1 MLTSK
6 IYAGIV
12 TFNPE
17 IIRLKQN
24 IDAISP
30 QLKEVVLFDNGSK
43 NIKQIKKLIEEYN
56 NVFLIEGRTNKGIAV
71 ALNVLMKWGYNKE
84 YQWMLSLDQDSV
96 CHEDFVKEMSK
107 YLMIKKRLGIVAPV
121 IKDRNVGII
130 GHNPVKK
137 IQHVNTCITSGAFS
151 NLKAWKQIGGYDER
165 NR

>member
-56 NVFLIEGRTNKGIAV
+56 NVFLIEGRTNKGIADR
-71 ALNVLMKWGYNKE
+71 K
-84 YQWMLSLDQDSV
+84 SV
-96 CHEDFVKEMSK
+96 V
-107 YLMIKKRLGIVAPV
+107 
-121 IKDRNVGII
+121 
-130 GHNPVKK
+130 
-137 IQHVNTCITSGAFS
+137 
-151 NLKAWKQIGGYDER
+151 
-165 NR
+165 